1 MEWIEKAK
9 DIWWLLGILF
19 VILVAIIKLA
29 ISISKSKER
38 LNQVAKHDESITT
51 LKTEMANIKED
62 IFDIK
67 VGVDKQGSDTAAIL
81 SSLQSIMNAL
91 YDSNCNIGPAR
102 DKFNEYLAN
111 R

>member
-1 MEWIEKAK
+1 MEWIDKAK
-9 DIWWLLGILF
+9 EIWWLLGILL
-19 VILVAIIKLA
+19 IIIGAIWRLA
-29 ISISKSKER
+29 VSFSKSKER
-38 LNQVAKHDESITT
+38 LNQVAKHDESINT

-62 IFDIK
+62 ISDIK

-91 YDSNCNIGPAR
+91 CDSNCNIGPAR
-102 DKFNEYLAN
+102 DRFNDYLSK